1 MKKILFF
8 IMGIL
13 IPLSA
18 NAATSVTLYVA
29 ANCATTSNSAA
40 QGFCDGTY
48 SACSSSG
55 PNVVAGTSYS
65 SYINCGRIYSESLG
79 GYAILCFDANT
90 TDSTASTKLCNWF
103 AGDGGCNDNYLGT
116 TPTGV
121 SFMGSAIGKT
131 VKAYPDQI
139 ECCQTCTGYTYTTYL
154 SGSVERQ
161 QKNTCSTDGTCAGS
175 TVNAYG
181 SYYCDNGYYSANGT
195 ATVSNSSNPNNLQC
209 TSCANLQSGLTQDDV
224 SSPQKS
230 TSPTDCYIPS
240 GHPLT
245 DSLGTY
251 EYTSNCN
258 YSS

>member
-1 MKKILFF
+1 MKKLLLFSCLL
-8 IMGIL
+8 L

-29 ANCATTSNSAA
+29 ANCATTTNSVAK
-40 QGFCDGTY
+40 GFCNGTY
-48 SACSSSG
+48 TACSSAG
-55 PNVVAGTSYS
+55 QDITIGTSYS
-65 SYINCGRIYSESLG
+65 SYQTCGRIYSESLG
-79 GYAILCFDANT
+79 GYAILCFNANNSGT
-90 TDSTASTKLCNWF
+90 GVSEILCNWF

-121 SFMGSAIGKT
+121 SFTGSAIGRT
-131 VKAYPDQI
+131 VTAYPDQI

-161 QKNTCSTDGTCAGS
+161 QKNTCSTDGTCAAS
-175 TVNAYG
+175 TVAAYG

-195 ATVSNSSNPNNLQC
+195 ATVNNTSNPNNLQC